1 MKPGDEV
8 TGEEACILFVRLR
21 WTRSGFKA
29 LMHLMNGSDKFK
41 PPLGSRAVTNCTDNE
56 LTFFLGIG
64 LEGELEAGNN
74 DADRDEHAALAAA
87 RHVERL
93 WNDPLVPSSWTKDKG
108 PAGLEAAHAVYP
120 RLATMAREERRRRA
134 RGGQCRRDALS
145 KADLQLPKGA
155 VDQGETPWT
164 AALRELREE
173 AGVAASEVRRAELAP
188 GIRAGQM
195 TAFVVTLEDERTAAK
210 IRVEG
215 VRDDKEGVLGAQ
227 PGTEVVPGRLAEDV
241 GPSGT
246 PGATAGGW
254 KVEGSP
260 ETVASVWVPVSDLGA
275 VHTVRLV
282 REVLDKVLPNL
293 ATWVPPR
300 RGKSEEK
307 EEEEEEEEGDEL
319 EGVKRAR
326 RDVYTCE
333 RWRLIS

>member
-1 MKPGDEV
+1 M
-8 TGEEACILFVRLR
+8 
-21 WTRSGFKA
+21 
-29 LMHLMNGSDKFK
+29 
-41 PPLGSRAVTNCTDNE
+41 TNCTDDE
-56 LTFFLGIG
+56 LTFFLGVG

-74 DADRDEHAALAAA
+74 DADRDEHAAAA
-87 RHVERL
+87 RQVERL

-134 RGGQCRRDALS
+134 SGGQCRRDALS

-173 AGVAASEVRRAELAP
+173 AGVEASEVRRADLAP
-188 GIRAGQM
+188 GIRAGPM
-195 TAFVVTLEDERTAAK
+195 TAFVVTLGEERTAAK
-210 IRVEG
+210 MRVEG
-215 VRDDKEGVLGAQ
+215 VRDDEEGVFGAQ
-227 PGTEVVPGRLAEDV
+227 PGTEAISGGHAEDV

-246 PGATAGGW
+246 PEVTAGGW

-260 ETVASVWVPVSDLGA
+260 ETVASVWIPVSCLGA

-282 REVLDKVLPNL
+282 REVLDKVLPNID
-293 ATWVPPR
+293 TWVPPR
-300 RGKSEEK
+300 RGNSEEK
-307 EEEEEEEEGDEL
+307 EEEGDER

-326 RDVYTCE
+326 RDV
-333 RWRLIS
+333 